1 MATYTTESFTIDG
14 VNFKDIQCYGK
25 NNPSANGETSM
36 IRQWIKQKYPKYSGV
51 DGVSISNSKF
61 ARGHSIGVNFNRLPE
76 EDFDKIRQELLDFFQ
91 AGSTY
96 SGYHYGRTSKKYTAT
111 NGETYNIGILYID
124 VVNYPKYGS
133 SASKKPEPDW
143 SSMSTPTTSTTKGGF
158 KKYPT
163 RKEFGDLIRQC
174 AGWDIYQKD
183 GTTYLKKQKDTEPNK
198 DKWNEILGALNTQ
211 EGFFWRRNLQAFERN
226 VILSEAL
233 LDSVCNLLSKYYTSK
248 SEPTAQSE
256 PTPTT
261 TQPISTFPPKYFMVQ
276 ADNSS
281 DFKDYL
287 VWLNKTYKTS
297 WSGEL
302 YDFYGVDSIGGEDEC
317 TAYLRISDFQSNPQ
331 VFTANDFMDKLK
343 DSGNYIPTIKTTQPT
358 STFPPKYF
366 VVEAD
371 KSDDFVEFVNWGK
384 ANNYNFRIDEDDI
397 NKREYYWKFYGF
409 DGQKYSMDTTFYRP
423 SGNKLEV
430 FTANQF
436 MDKLRA
442 SGNKTTTSDKELFE
456 NQINKLKKLA
466 LISSKEDAQLF
477 NNQIEKL
484 NKLLKLLN

>member
-76 EDFDKIRQELLDFFQ
+76 GDFDKIRQELLDFFQ

-96 SGYHYGRTSKKYTAT
+96 SGYHYTRTSKKYTAT

-174 AGWDIYQKD
+174 SGWDIYQKD
-183 GTTYLKKQKDTEPNK
+183 GSTYLKKQKDTEPNK

-233 LDSVCNLLSKYYTSK
+233 LDSVCNLLSKYYISK

-261 TQPISTFPPKYFMVQ
+261 TQQ
-276 ADNSS
+276 
-281 DFKDYL
+281 
-287 VWLNKTYKTS
+287 
-297 WSGEL
+297 
-302 YDFYGVDSIGGEDEC
+302 
-317 TAYLRISDFQSNPQ
+317 
-331 VFTANDFMDKLK
+331 
-343 DSGNYIPTIKTTQPT
+343 T

-371 KSDDFVEFVNWGK
+371 KSDDFVEFANWGQ
-384 ANNYNFRIDEDDI
+384 ANNYDFNIDKNDI
-397 NKREYYWKFYGF
+397 NNRKYYWKYYGF
-409 DGQKYSMDTTFYRP
+409 DGQVYRLDEPTYRP
-423 SGNKLEV
+423 SGNIPEI
-430 FTANQF
+430 FTAKEF

>member
-1 MATYTTESFTIDG
+1 MAYTTESFTIDG
-14 VNFKDIQCYGK
+14 VNYKDIQCYGK
-25 NNPSANGETSM
+25 NNPTANGETSM

-51 DGVSISNSKF
+51 DAVSVSNSKY
-61 ARGHSIGVNFNRLPE
+61 AGGHSIGVNFNRLPE
-76 EDFDKIRQELLDFFQ
+76 EDFDKIREELLGFFQ

-96 SGYHYGRTSKKYTAT
+96 SGYHYTRTSKNYTAT
-111 NGETYNIGILYID
+111 NGENYRIGILYMD
-124 VVNYPKYGS
+124 VKNYPKYGS
-133 SASKKPEPDW
+133 SASKKPAPDW
-143 SSMSTPTTSTTKGGF
+143 SSMSTPIKSTTKGGF
-158 KKYPT
+158 KRYPT
-163 RKEFGDLIRQC
+163 RQEFGDLIRQC

-183 GTTYLKKQKDTEPNK
+183 GSTYLKKQKDTEPNK

-248 SEPTAQSE
+248 SEPTSQAE

-261 TQPISTFPPKYFMVQ
+261 TQATSTFPPKYFIVKVEEG
-276 ADNSS
+276 SS
-281 DFKDYL
+281 DWEEYID
-287 VWLNKTYKTS
+287 WLNKTYNQS
-297 WSGEL
+297 FVGAYNYW
-302 YDFYGVDSIGGEDEC
+302 YGVDNDKGDVN
-317 TAYLRISDFQSNPQ
+317 YFQNPSYFENNPQ
-331 VFTANDFMDKLK
+331 VFTAKEFMDNLRA
-343 DSGNYIPTIKTTQPT
+343 SGNYNPYPTTQPT

-366 VVEAD
+366 VVQAD
-371 KSDDFVEFVNWGK
+371 KSNDFVEFVNWGK
-384 ANNYNFRIDEDDI
+384 ENNYDFRIDEDDI
-397 NKREYYWKFYGF
+397 NKREYYWNFYGF
-409 DGQKYSMDTTFYRP
+409 DGQDYRMDSTFYRK
-423 SGNKLEV
+423 SGNKPEV
-430 FTANQF
+430 FTAKEF
-436 MDKLRA
+436 MRKLKE

>member
-25 NNPSANGETSM
+25 NDPSINGYASM
-36 IRQWIKQKYPKYSGV
+36 IRQWIKQKYPKYSGS
-51 DGVSISNSKF
+51 DGVSVTNSKF
-61 ARGHSIGVNFNRLPE
+61 AGGFSISVNFNRIPE
-76 EDFDKIRQELLDFFQ
+76 EDYEKISSELQAFFESE
-91 AGSTY
+91 GSS
-96 SGYHYGRTSKKYTAT
+96 SGYHYTYNSRFYTAT
-111 NGETYNIGILYID
+111 NGDIYRIYIKYLHIK
-124 VVNYPKYGS
+124 NAPKYGS
-133 SASKKPEPDW
+133 SSYNSPAPDW
-143 SSMSTPTTSTTKGGF
+143 SSMSTPTTSATKSGF
-158 KKYPT
+158 KKFPT

-198 DKWNEILGALNTQ
+198 DKWNEILGTLNTQ
-211 EGFFWRRNLQAFERN
+211 EGFFWRRTLQAFERN
-226 VILSEAL
+226 VILTEAQ

-248 SEPTAQSE
+248 SEPIAQVQ
-256 PTPTT
+256 TT
-261 TQPISTFPPKYFMVQ
+261 TQ
-276 ADNSS
+276 
-281 DFKDYL
+281 
-287 VWLNKTYKTS
+287 
-297 WSGEL
+297 
-302 YDFYGVDSIGGEDEC
+302 
-317 TAYLRISDFQSNPQ
+317 
-331 VFTANDFMDKLK
+331 
-343 DSGNYIPTIKTTQPT
+343 TTQTT

-371 KSDDFVEFVNWGK
+371 KSDDFVEFAKWGMS
-384 ANNYNFRIDEDDI
+384 NGLNFNIDESELR
-397 NKREYYWKFYGF
+397 KRDYYWLFYGF
-409 DGQKYSMDTTFYRP
+409 DGEDYRMDMTSYRP
-423 SGNKLEV
+423 SGNKPEV
-430 FTANQF
+430 FTAKEF

>member
-25 NNPSANGETSM
+25 NNPTANGETSM

-51 DGVSISNSKF
+51 DAVSVSNSKY
-61 ARGHSIGVNFNRLPE
+61 AGGHSISVNFNRLPE
-76 EDFDKIRQELLDFFQ
+76 EDFDKIREELLGFFQ

-96 SGYHYGRTSKKYTAT
+96 SGYHYTRTSKNYTAT
-111 NGETYNIGILYID
+111 NGENYRIGILYMD
-124 VVNYPKYGS
+124 VKNYPKYGS
-133 SASKKPEPDW
+133 SASKNPAPDW
-143 SSMSTPTTSTTKGGF
+143 SSMSTPIKSTTKGGF
-158 KKYPT
+158 KRYPT
-163 RKEFGDLIRQC
+163 RQEFGDLIRQC

-198 DKWNEILGALNTQ
+198 DKWNEILGTFNTQ
-211 EGFFWRRNLQAFERN
+211 EGFFWRRTLQAFERN
-226 VILSEAL
+226 VILTESQ
-233 LDSVCNLLSKYYTSK
+233 LDSVCSLLSKYYTSK
-248 SEPTAQSE
+248 SEPIAQVQ
-256 PTPTT
+256 PTT
-261 TQPISTFPPKYFMVQ
+261 Q
-276 ADNSS
+276 
-281 DFKDYL
+281 
-287 VWLNKTYKTS
+287 
-297 WSGEL
+297 
-302 YDFYGVDSIGGEDEC
+302 
-317 TAYLRISDFQSNPQ
+317 
-331 VFTANDFMDKLK
+331 
-343 DSGNYIPTIKTTQPT
+343 TTQTT

-371 KSDDFVEFVNWGK
+371 KSDDFVEFAKWGMS
-384 ANNYNFRIDEDDI
+384 NGLNFNIDESELR
-397 NKREYYWKFYGF
+397 KRDYYWLFYGF
-409 DGQKYSMDTTFYRP
+409 DGEDYRMDMTSYRP
-423 SGNKLEV
+423 SGNKPEV
-430 FTANQF
+430 FTAKEF